1 MKFPKLSPRG
11 YDLLLDEVLGGLPQ
25 GYTFTRDDSGA
36 RVRYVVSYEG
46 EALLQYTVGED
57 ATGGGLHFGERSLIA
72 ERLIDPRNKTPEERR
87 LLSKA
92 GEVMRRIEEKLRT
105 YTEIILP
112 AVTAHPQGPTLVE
125 VIELD
130 NEVHGLRTPYQV
142 ALWLAQYTQE
152 AILQPLKREDGG
164 YFILEPLLLPTLPFT
179 DGQFLEMRGQYHPA
193 DGGAAIQAPWL
204 LRFELGIPG
213 TATMRL
219 VARCREAT
227 AHGYF
232 QRLISDLRRA
242 WKCRPMD
249 ANLWFREAAK
259 ELTRAGEVRELLFEG
274 TPYDFG
280 GAVSDF
286 IAQYYSDATAWT
298 GCTFTF
304 QQAEIDP
311 DMPNAS
317 VEIEC
322 PADGGGLPAF
332 VWVTARRLPG
342 GKSKLVMTTESG
354 DCGRS
359 SQLHKAL
366 DGFLEALTRWGWLA
380 TPEDAAPAEAEKAAA
395 SSTIQAPVL
404 AEKVLELELEAI
416 ENDKRYHAQ
425 QRARVLL
432 QYTEDPALRARLEA
446 ILAMGVSITSRVN
459 NFFQDPFRRVRP
471 HIEATAEAE
480 KTVSPPASVGEEG
493 AIIGGKYGTN
503 RDLSFED
510 VKAIVARCKAF
521 QERGGKVPSFYDM
534 QNITPGEPRS
544 YELETLRGWLKDPRF
559 C

>member
-1 MKFPKLSPRG
+1 
-11 YDLLLDEVLGGLPQ
+11 
-25 GYTFTRDDSGA
+25 
-36 RVRYVVSYEG
+36 
-46 EALLQYTVGED
+46 
-57 ATGGGLHFGERSLIA
+57 
-72 ERLIDPRNKTPEERR
+72 
-87 LLSKA
+87 
-92 GEVMRRIEEKLRT
+92 
-105 YTEIILP
+105 
-112 AVTAHPQGPTLVE
+112 
-125 VIELD
+125 
-130 NEVHGLRTPYQV
+130 
-142 ALWLAQYTQE
+142 
-152 AILQPLKREDGG
+152 
-164 YFILEPLLLPTLPFT
+164 
-179 DGQFLEMRGQYHPA
+179 
-193 DGGAAIQAPWL
+193 
-204 LRFELGIPG
+204 
-213 TATMRL
+213 MRL

-380 TPEDAAPAEAEKAAA
+380 TPEDAAPAEAE
-395 SSTIQAPVL
+395 
-404 AEKVLELELEAI
+404 E
-416 ENDKRYHAQ
+416 
-425 QRARVLL
+425 
-432 QYTEDPALRARLEA
+432 
-446 ILAMGVSITSRVN
+446 
-459 NFFQDPFRRVRP
+459 
-471 HIEATAEAE
+471 
-480 KTVSPPASVGEEG
+480 TVSPPASVGEGG

-510 VKAIVARCKAF
+510 VKAIFARCKAF
-521 QERGGKVPSFYDM
+521 QGRGGKVPSFYDM

-544 YELETLRGWLKDPRF
+544 YELETLKGWLKKPKF